1 MSPKHAAVN
10 FIFFQ
15 EWPAASLKKE
25 NIDWFLSDRVAT
37 VGKKSFPGIYV
48 TTEAVTPHG
57 EWSGSATAW
66 WEAVWS
72 IRILL
77 KKCSKVINHKV
88 PHIKAIGYYML
99 SKTVLKKLQNQQLPL
114 DPDCH
119 KRCMSIFE
127 WFLNLPLSRVCELHS
142 ARLQHSCF
150 RRCTCS
156 MRFFNLRGIF
166 KRPVCLV
173 DLIIPLHDYWFE
185 SVLSSL
191 IKDISPTRNKE

>member
-37 VGKKSFPGIYV
+37 VGRKSFPGIYV

-57 EWSGSATAW
+57 EWSGSATDW

-72 IRILL
+72 IRISYQGHWILHAEQ
-77 KKCSKVINHKV
+77 NR
-88 PHIKAIGYYML
+88 
-99 SKTVLKKLQNQQLPL
+99 LKKLQNQQLPL

-119 KRCMSIFE
+119 IRRMSIFE

-156 MRFFNLRGIF
+156 MCFFNLRGIF

-191 IKDISPTRNKE
+191 IKDTSPTRNKE

>member
-72 IRILL
+72 IRISYQGHWILHAEQNSV
-77 KKCSKVINHKV
+77 KKITKPATPFGSWLSQKAYVHLWVI
-88 PHIKAIGYYML
+88 
-99 SKTVLKKLQNQQLPL
+99 S
-114 DPDCH
+114 
-119 KRCMSIFE
+119 
-127 WFLNLPLSRVCELHS
+127 
-142 ARLQHSCF
+142 
-150 RRCTCS
+150 
-156 MRFFNLRGIF
+156 
-166 KRPVCLV
+166 
-173 DLIIPLHDYWFE
+173 
-185 SVLSSL
+185 
-191 IKDISPTRNKE
+191 